1 MRLFLTE
8 IVAISAVGL
17 AIVLLVT
24 SHGLVDVIGSSIV
37 EPDRGQYCHD
47 RNLTS
52 GSGSTIHGK
61 AWLCFGDGAVA
72 PTLVPKQLIPGR
84 VYAAWLLYA
93 HEPSVCQAT
102 PCEGSGPGEKSEH
115 WVRSR
120 IDGAVADERRTT
132 QLTTIYRGLR
142 LAQGSQVLL
151 VLVDAGEIRP
161 EAGLDLAHLI
171 LLPPPTLMESATA
184 APPGLPHDVDATTG
198 AVVARVLFTLLRPA
212 EN

>member
-8 IVAISAVGL
+8 IVAVSAVGL

-37 EPDRGQYCHD
+37 EPDRDQYCHD

-52 GSGSTIHGK
+52 WSGSKIEGR
-61 AWLCFGDGAVA
+61 AWLCLGDGAVEL
-72 PTLVPKQLIPGR
+72 TMVPKQLIPGR
-84 VYAAWLLYA
+84 VYTAWLLYA
-93 HEPSVCQAT
+93 QEPTLCQAT
-102 PCEGSGPGEKSEH
+102 PCEGAGPGEKSEH
-115 WVRSR
+115 WIRAR
-120 IDGAVADERRTT
+120 IDGAVADERRTA
-132 QLTTIYRGLR
+132 QLTTTYRGLR

-151 VLVDAGEIRP
+151 VLVDAGEISA

-184 APPGLPHDVDATTG
+184 APPGLPLDVDGTTG

-212 EN
+212 DG